1 INVFGNYDVSL
12 GLHNVELIAGFNQ
25 EESIYERVY
34 SEGNELLSEA
44 DNDLSLVTG
53 EMQVDGGAS
62 EWALRGYF
70 FRTNYNYDDKYLL
83 EISGR
88 YDGTSRFR
96 EGDRYGFFPS
106 FSAGWIISNE
116 DFFKPFDNVLDLLKI
131 RTSYGTLGNQQVDD
145 YAYISS
151 MSAYE
156 ASYVDNGSRPIAIN
170 SPSPISPFLT

>member
-1 INVFGNYDVSL
+1 YYETLMNTDYQIINVFGNYDISL
-12 GLHNVELIAGFNQ
+12 GSHNVELTAGFNQ

-44 DNDLSLVTG
+44 NNDLSLTTG

-70 FRTNYNYDDKYLL
+70 FRTNYNYNDKYLL

-106 FSAGWIISNE
+106 
-116 DFFKPFDNVLDLLKI
+116 
-131 RTSYGTLGNQQVDD
+131 
-145 YAYISS
+145 
-151 MSAYE
+151 
-156 ASYVDNGSRPIAIN
+156 
-170 SPSPISPFLT
+170 